1 MTVTAAAPLRTVA
14 VSAEGLRLTYAG
26 AVLATD
32 DVSLEVSG
40 GEVFGLLGP
49 NGAGK
54 TTLIRQL
61 IGVLRPDAGRV
72 SLLGRDVTGD
82 PRAASRLLAY
92 LAQDEPALNE
102 LPVGLAIETTGRLRG
117 LSKADARTASA
128 ALMEE
133 LSLGA
138 LRDRPL
144 CRLSGGQRR
153 LAQVAAAL
161 VADRPLLVLD
171 EPTTG
176 LDVLARR
183 AVWEVLRRRRTES
196 GVTVVLVT
204 HNVLEAEQV
213 LDRVAVL
220 DHGRV
225 IACDTPGRLK
235 ALVTGDVRLDLVW
248 RDEAP
253 LAEPEVAALL
263 ARAEVDGRRWSVRM
277 PVVDAR
283 DVLGRLTSG
292 PALAAL
298 DDFTL
303 ATPTLEDVYLALGG
317 RDSDLERS

>member
-1 MTVTAAAPLRTVA
+1 MTVTAAAPQRTSA
-14 VSAEGLRLTYAG
+14 VSVQGLCRNHRDG
-26 AVLATD
+26 AAATD
-32 DVSLEVSG
+32 DVSFEVAV

-54 TTLIRQL
+54 TTLVRQL
-61 IGVLRPDAGRV
+61 VGVLRPESGTI
-72 SLLGRDVTGD
+72 SLLGRDVRD
-82 PRAASRLLAY
+82 APHVLAY
-92 LAQDEPALNE
+92 LAQDEPAVND
-102 LPVGLAIETTGRLRG
+102 LPVGLAVETTGRLRG
-117 LSKADARTASA
+117 LRRHDARTATT
-128 ALMEE
+128 ALLDE

-138 LRDRPL
+138 VRDRPL

-153 LAQVAAAL
+153 LAQVATAL
-161 VADRPLLVLD
+161 IGDRPLLVLD

-183 AVWEVLRRRRTES
+183 AVWDVLRRRRTEC

-220 DHGRV
+220 DRGRV

-235 ALVTGDVRLDLVW
+235 ALVSDDVRLDLVW
-248 RDEAP
+248 RDAAP
-253 LAEPEVAALL
+253 LDDPVVAALA
-263 ARAEVDGRRWSVRM
+263 ARSEIDGRRWSARL
-277 PVVDAR
+277 PAADAR
-283 DVLGRLTSG
+283 DALATLTGG
-292 PALAAL
+292 PILAAL

-303 ATPTLEDVYLALGG
+303 ATPTLEDVYVALGG

>member
-1 MTVTAAAPLRTVA
+1 MTVVAAAPVRTVA
-14 VSAEGLRLTYAG
+14 VSLEGLRRHRG
-26 AVLATD
+26 DVLATD
-32 DVSLEVSG
+32 DVSLEVLA

-54 TTLIRQL
+54 TTLVRL
-61 IGVLRPDAGRV
+61 LVGVLRPEAGRV
-72 SLLGRDVTGD
+72 SLLGQDVTAD

-102 LPVGLAIETTGRLRG
+102 LPVGLAVETTGRLRG
-117 LSKADARTASA
+117 LSRRDARSQTTD
-128 ALMEE
+128 LLDE
-133 LSLGA
+133 LGLA
-138 LRDRPL
+138 DVQARPL
-144 CRLSGGQRR
+144 TKLSGGQRR

-161 VADRPLLVLD
+161 IADRPLLVLD

-183 AVWEVLRRRRTES
+183 AVWEILRRRRTEA

-204 HNVLEAEQV
+204 HNVVEAEQV

-220 DHGRV
+220 DRGRV

-235 ALVTGDVRLDLVW
+235 ALVSNDVRLDLVW
-248 RDEAP
+248 RDEPP
-253 LAEPEVAALL
+253 LGEPAVAALL
-263 ARAEVDGRRWSVRM
+263 ARSEVDGRRWSARL
-277 PVVDAR
+277 PAADAR
-283 DVLGRLTSG
+283 EALGRLTAG

-303 ATPTLEDVYLALGG
+303 ATPTLEDVYLSLGG
-317 RDSDLERS
+317 RAHDLERS